1 MPHLKG
7 FFMSS
12 MKQRLA
18 QAMKDWQPQLAQT
31 IAEQKIAKKGLK
43 NKRKIEDVQ
52 KKAKHSA
59 NKMLQSIDK
68 GMRF

>member
-1 MPHLKG
+1 MQ
-7 FFMSS
+7 S
-12 MKQRLA
+12 MKQRVA
-18 QAMKDWQPQLAQT
+18 QAMKEWQPRLAET
-31 IAEQKIAKKGLK
+31 IANEKIAKKGLK
-43 NKRKIEDVQ
+43 NKRKVAATQ

>member
-1 MPHLKG
+1 
-7 FFMSS
+7 MSS
-12 MKQRLA
+12 MKQRIA
-18 QAMKDWQPQLAQT
+18 QAMKDWQPQLSET
-31 IAEQKIAKKGLK
+31 IANEKIAKKGLK
-43 NKRKIEDVQ
+43 NKRKIAEVQ